1 MPGLT
6 QCWEANQDL
15 ANAKQALYQP
25 KYISRQRAHFK
36 LSSVYY
42 IMKLMQKQGQNMGMV

>member
-15 ANAKQALYQP
+15 SNAREALYQL

-42 IMKLMQKQGQNMGMV
+42 IMKLMGKQSQNMGMV